1 MKKFSPL
8 IVALSLVL
16 TAFFRSEAGM
26 VGEQLPDIRLNFLGS
41 NPDFQGK
48 PVLLE
53 FWATWCPPC
62 RESIP
67 HMNEIHA
74 KYKDRGLVIIG
85 ATDEPAAVI
94 RKFQK
99 DTPME
104 YAVGT
109 DAGGRLSQKMGVNG
123 IPHAFLADA
132 SGKIVWDG
140 HPMRLDENEIEKV
153 LTAEGG
159 SSSET
164 STESSQSDA
173 ATSQTAATEPAAEAA
188 PEASAPAT
196 DSAPSD
202 VVQAE
207 DAEALQSKVGTEAV
221 VEGTVRSV
229 GQTSGGGIH
238 FINFGDRKTGF
249 TAVVF
254 GAAIANFPDGLS
266 QYANQKVRVRG
277 TLEKYQDRQIQIK
290 VVTPDQLEIVTSA
303 P

>member
-140 HPMRLDENEIEKV
+140 HPMRLDEDEIEKV

>member
-109 DAGGRLSQKMGVNG
+109 DAGGRLNQKMGVNG

>member
-26 VGEQLPDIRLNFLGS
+26 VGEQLPDIRLNFLGA

-140 HPMRLDENEIEKV
+140 HPMRLDEDEIEKV

>member
-1 MKKFSPL
+1 MKKLSLP
-8 IVALSLVL
+8 IVAFSLLLV
-16 TAFFRSEAGM
+16 AFFRSEADM
-26 VGEQLPDIRLNFLGS
+26 VGEQLPDIRLNFLGP
-41 NPDFQGK
+41 NPDFKDK

-67 HMNEIHA
+67 HLNEIHA
-74 KYKDRGLVIIG
+74 KYKDRGLVIMG
-85 ATDEPAAVI
+85 ATDEPAPVI

-132 SGKIVWDG
+132 SGKIVWHG
-140 HPMRLDENEIEKV
+140 HPMSLREDEIEKV

-159 SSSET
+159 SSAGASSEPGA
-164 STESSQSDA
+164 SEA
-173 ATSQTAATEPAAEAA
+173 ATAATAATDPA
-188 PEASAPAT
+188 PASAPESSASAA
-196 DSAPSD
+196 DPAPSD

-207 DAEALQSKVGTEAV
+207 DAEALQSKVGSEAV
-221 VEGTVRSV
+221 VEGVVRSV

-254 GAAIANFPDGLS
+254 GASLSNFPDGLS
-266 QYANQKVRVRG
+266 PYANQKVRVRG

-290 VVTPDQLEIVTSA
+290 VVTPDQLEIVAAA

>member
-1 MKKFSPL
+1 MKKMISTV
-8 IVALSLVL
+8 VALSLIL
-16 TAFFRSEAGM
+16 ITCFRSEAGM
-26 VGEQLPDIRLNFLGS
+26 VGEQLPDIRLNFLGP
-41 NPDFQGK
+41 NPEFQGK

-104 YAVGT
+104 YAIGI
-109 DAGGRLSQKMGVNG
+109 DAGGRLNQKMGVNG

-140 HPMRLDENEIEKV
+140 HPMSLREDEIEKV

-159 SSSET
+159 SSSEA

-173 ATSQTAATEPAAEAA
+173 ATSQATATDPAVQSAPESSSPAA
-188 PEASAPAT
+188 

-221 VEGTVRSV
+221 VEGVVRSV

-254 GAAIANFPDGLS
+254 GASLANFPDGLS
-266 QYANQKVRVRG
+266 PYANQKVRVRG

>member
-26 VGEQLPDIRLNFLGS
+26 VGEQLPDIRLNFLGA

-109 DAGGRLSQKMGVNG
+109 DAGGRLNQKMGVNG